1 MFQHSSE
8 DEGGKK
14 NIENHET
21 SCKLHKR
28 KETERERDRERE
40 REREGNCRLI
50 QERLQNEDQKRGNK
64 EERKGGKALSIKE

>member
-28 KETERERDRERE
+28 KETERERERRE
-40 REREGNCRLI
+40 
-50 QERLQNEDQKRGNK
+50 LQADSGAIAE
-64 EERKGGKALSIKE
+64 